1 MEPMPVHAN
10 PVRFAAW
17 HEALVR
23 PFFQPGDRVRL
34 TGQPWSRF
42 VIALAPA
49 RADTRAD
56 RRD

>member
-1 MEPMPVHAN
+1 MPMNAN

-23 PFFQPGDRVRL
+23 PFFQPGDQVRL

-42 VIALAPA
+42 VTALAPA
-49 RADTRAD
+49 RTGARAG